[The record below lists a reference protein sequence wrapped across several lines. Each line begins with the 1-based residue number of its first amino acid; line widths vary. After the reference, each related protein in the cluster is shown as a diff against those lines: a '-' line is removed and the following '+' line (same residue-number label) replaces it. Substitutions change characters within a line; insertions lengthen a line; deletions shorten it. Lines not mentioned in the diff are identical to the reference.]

1 MKITKITMPNCPKC
15 RSIQHSW
22 EEFKQKYP
30 DIKTHE
36 TDISV
41 DNSIIFEL
49 QEANVFRVPCF
60 KLETSKGK
68 KFNAN
73 ISGLKDLEQ
82 FIEENK
88 DE

>member
-30 DIKTHE
+30 EIKTLE
-36 TDISV
+36 TDISN
-41 DNSIIFEL
+41 DNSIIFEM

-60 KLETSKGK
+60 KLEVNNDKI
-68 KFNAN
+68 FNAN